1 MLLSVG
7 LSVAGGALAARLE
20 ALRVYLIIISAGFL
34 GLGYFLTYRAGGGG
48 RRERVLL
55 WIATGVS
62 VSFWVLPYLFP
73 MLVSLRG
80 D

>member
-20 ALRVYLIIISAGFL
+20 ALRIPFIIISAAFL
-34 GLGYFLTYRAGGGG
+34 GVGYLLAYRAGGGG

-55 WIATGVS
+55 WVATGATVF
-62 VSFWVLPYLFP
+62 FWALPYLFP
-73 MLVSLRG
+73 ILVSLRG